1 MLPFSKKP
9 IVVTSD
15 QLAAAVMQFIQRSRN
30 LLRTELLQV
39 KGAQKW
45 SLEPAEITLLDREI
59 LVAMLWA
66 ASKAMGPDKR
76 LLDALHDQYLQSYY
90 RSGAT
95 HEEGAAYANSAQ
107 AELHERYTT
116 YYEAMGSG
124 TTGAGF
130 EKVGF
135 EMTHFFFPKH
145 RPVMDISITASISAF
160 MGIFIVNLL
169 KLRGKYELKDA

>member
-76 LLDALHDQYLQSYY
+76 LLDALHDQYLQCYY

-95 HEEGAAYANSAQ
+95 HEEKAPHMLTLHRRSCTNDILLITKQWVQGRR
-107 AELHERYTT
+107 EL
-116 YYEAMGSG
+116 A
-124 TTGAGF
+124 
-130 EKVGF
+130 
-135 EMTHFFFPKH
+135 
-145 RPVMDISITASISAF
+145 
-160 MGIFIVNLL
+160 
-169 KLRGKYELKDA
+169 LRKSDSK